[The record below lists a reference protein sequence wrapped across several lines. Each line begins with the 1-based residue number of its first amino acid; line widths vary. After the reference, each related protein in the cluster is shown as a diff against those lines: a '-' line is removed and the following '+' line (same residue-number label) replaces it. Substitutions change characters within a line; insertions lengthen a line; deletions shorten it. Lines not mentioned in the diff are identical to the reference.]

1 MLWIVPF
8 IPPAGSSLTSL
19 HHDIGL
25 KFANQAITVDESVS
39 DIERDIY
46 KPERSF
52 MNISKEGF
60 VFKMI

>member
-19 HHDIGL
+19 YHDVGL
-25 KFANQAITVDESVS
+25 KVATRAIAVDECVSV
-39 DIERDIY
+39 IERDIY
-46 KPERSF
+46 KPERSSVD
-52 MNISKEGF
+52 ISKEGF